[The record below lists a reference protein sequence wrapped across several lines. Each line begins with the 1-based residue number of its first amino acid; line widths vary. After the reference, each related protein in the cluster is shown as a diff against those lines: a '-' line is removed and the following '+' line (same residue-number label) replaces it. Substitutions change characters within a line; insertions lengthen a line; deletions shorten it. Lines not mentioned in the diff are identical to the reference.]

1 MEILLRGLNA
11 AQRAAVT
18 SSASVVQVLAPP
30 GSGKTKTLT
39 SRVAYL
45 LQYHGYDPWDIICC
59 TFTTKASREMRER
72 LRGIVGGHEAKL
84 QLGTFHS
91 ICRRYLVRYGHLIG
105 LPRNFGI
112 ADASDSLSIIKRA
125 VKRLNLT
132 IDPKVARSKI
142 SSKKSKG
149 FRLQDVVK
157 TSAKTVEVQEFHT
170 VFTEYEKDLATS
182 NLLDYD
188 DLLIRCSDLLR
199 EHPEC
204 VSNIQALL
212 IDEFQDTNVIQFELM
227 KLLASARRRITIVG
241 DPDQSIYGFRSAE
254 IENLHRMRLTYP
266 DTVVINLE
274 ENYRSCAAILH
285 LAQDVIEQDTDRPDK
300 KLKATHCYGTLPVFR
315 KLPNAYEE
323 ARWIATEIK
332 RIIAMTAGLLQYS
345 DIAILLR
352 SAFLSLKIEKELAK
366 FGIPYRMVG
375 GHKFF
380 ERVEVRILLDYLR
393 TISQPDN
400 NPALIA
406 IINVPS
412 RKIGEVTVKEWLR
425 VSEQKKIPL
434 WSGLQ
439 KILAG
444 ELSTDKKMPKS
455 VEQKLHE
462 LVEFI
467 KTARRK
473 MLTMKPFMV
482 PLDLL
487 TFVIDHIKFQNHLQT
502 KYPEDH
508 EDRWENVKEL
518 LGQATDFASAEAEI
532 RAAAEELPAI
542 EGLAQREVPPGEEML
557 AQYLANIVLSTEVE
571 TSEEGYEKPRVTIS
585 TIHSAKGLE
594 WPVVFVPAA
603 YEGSIPHSRAEDTCE
618 ERRLL
623 YVAMTRAQ
631 ALLNVTFPML
641 AQDHSEHII
650 TQFFPPKIT
659 SRFAQTAP
667 AFCDGTIEGMA
678 SIMRRDPPSETALLD
693 IRLKLA
699 GLESSRDDLWPAD
712 GSARSF
718 QCQIPGTATYESQ
731 HNSHAY
737 GSHYVANGNNE
748 IEDVFCGQVLGGNR
762 SPRRQQPPNA
772 GGFTTAGRHMSTLR
786 TTMDEAQGFSWPSGT
801 VNIDDSAVL
810 HSFSGAGQVLGYAN
824 INTASQ
830 KASKDKP
837 KSGAMKLGQGQ
848 GQGSLAGFFS
858 QTISKTIART
868 APAEPTLPAA
878 AATYKTS
885 DPISQKYLSHMLL
898 NVPRPAK
905 RNRVVLDETTSPN
918 RKKPYAFLSSS
929 PGRENLGSAEQRQ
942 QNIGSVDDP
951 LCLSEEDR
959 PLGPETARTIDE
971 NSLQKMGTDLEMAR
985 RQKQGL
991 RLKSL
996 YRPVTT
1002 MHTTSMS
1009 ALSSNGPI
1017 RKTLGLRRT
1026 MNGWE
1031 NRRNK

>member
-1 MEILLRGLNA
+1 MEHILRGLNA

-18 SSASVVQVLAPP
+18 SPASVVQVLAPP

-45 LQYHGYDPWDIICC
+45 LEHHGYAPWNIICC
-59 TFTTKASREMRER
+59 TFTIKASREMRER
-72 LRGIVGGHEAKL
+72 LRGIVGDREAKL

-105 LPRNFGI
+105 ISTNFGI

-149 FRLQDVVK
+149 FQLQDVLKSV
-157 TSAKTVEVQEFHT
+157 AKTVEVQEFQR
-170 VFTEYEKDLATS
+170 VFSEYEKDLAIS

-227 KLLASARRRITIVG
+227 KLLASARQRVTVVG

-254 IENLHRMRLTYP
+254 IENLHRMRLAYP

-274 ENYRSCAAILH
+274 ENYRSCAAILK

-332 RIIAMTAGLLQYS
+332 RTVTMTAGLVQYS

-366 FGIPYRMVG
+366 SGIPYRMVG

-380 ERVEVRILLDYLR
+380 ERIEVRTLLDYLR
-393 TISQPDN
+393 TIHQPDN
-400 NPALIA
+400 NPALIS

-412 RKIGEVTVKEWLR
+412 RKIGEVTIKEWLR
-425 VSEQKKIPL
+425 VSDQKKISL
-434 WSGLQ
+434 WAGLQ
-439 KILAG
+439 KILTG
-444 ELSTDKKMPKS
+444 ELKVDKNMSKV
-455 VEQKLHE
+455 VEQKLRE
-462 LVEFI
+462 VVEFI

-487 TFVIDHIKFQNHLQT
+487 TLIIDHIKFQDYLKT
-502 KYPEDH
+502 KYHEDH
-508 EDRWENVKEL
+508 DDRWENVQEL
-518 LGQATDFASAEAEI
+518 LGQAADFATGEAAI
-532 RAAAEELPAI
+532 RTAAEELPSI
-542 EGLAQREVPPGEEML
+542 EGLAQRDIPPGEEVL
-557 AQYLANIVLSTEVE
+557 AQYLANIVLSTEIE
-571 TSEEGYEKPRVTIS
+571 MSEEGQEKPRVTIS

-603 YEGSIPHSRAEDTCE
+603 YEGSIPHSRAEDTDE

-631 ALLNVTFPML
+631 ALLNITFPVL
-641 AQDHSEHII
+641 AHDQSEHIV
-650 TQFFPPKIT
+650 TQFLPPNLIT
-659 SRFAQTAP
+659 RFSQTAP
-667 AFCDGTIEGMA
+667 VFCDGTLEGMA
-678 SIMRRDPPSETALLD
+678 STMRRKPPSDASLVD
-693 IRLKLA
+693 VRLSLA
-699 GLESSRDDLWPAD
+699 GLESSNDDLWPAD
-712 GSARSF
+712 GSARPF
-718 QCQIPGTATYESQ
+718 QLQDSTVGTYEGE
-731 HNSHAY
+731 HNGKA
-737 GSHYVANGNNE
+737 VVQ
-748 IEDVFCGQVLGGNR
+748 DVSGRQIHSTNPPL
-762 SPRRQQPPNA
+762 RRQESLAA
-772 GGFTTAGRHMSTLR
+772 GGFTTASRHMSTLS
-786 TTMDEAQGFSWPSGT
+786 TTMIEAQEFSWPSAMSKF
-801 VNIDDSAVL
+801 DDTQSS
-810 HSFSGAGQVLGYAN
+810 HSFFSADQALGSTRVYSTNWQAH
-824 INTASQ
+824 
-830 KASKDKP
+830 KDKQTP
-837 KSGAMKLGQGQ
+837 KVVKPGQSK
-848 GQGSLAGFFS
+848 GSLVNFFVRS
-858 QTISKTIART
+858 TPNLTSGMAT
-868 APAEPTLPAA
+868 PESTLPAA
-878 AATYKTS
+878 AITHNS
-885 DPISQKYLSHMLL
+885 PNSIPQEFSSHMLS
-898 NVPRPAK
+898 NQPHSAK
-905 RNRVVLDETTSPN
+905 RSRVVLEETTSPN

-929 PGRENLGSAEQRQ
+929 PGRENVDSMEQHQSSIAGSTERSSCSSGRDVTPGLMVTQTEDGNNVHNTSAEIGLAHKQR
-942 QNIGSVDDP
+942 
-951 LCLSEEDR
+951 
-959 PLGPETARTIDE
+959 PELIE
-971 NSLQKMGTDLEMAR
+971 KPV
-985 RQKQGL
+985 
-991 RLKSL
+991 
-996 YRPVTT
+996 YRPATT
-1002 MHTTSMS
+1002 MHKTTMS
-1009 ALSSNGPI
+1009 ALSGNPPL
-1017 RKTLGLRRT
+1017 RRTLGVRRT
-1026 MNGWE
+1026 MNGWD